1 MIFSENRYP
10 ARIKSGPGFFG
21 IMLWPRVRGRVDPAP
36 AHARRHRSHSDP
48 NRTGRTTTRRPHDGV
63 TRPCGRRRVLLCRQ
77 PEICSAGNSASPA
90 DRLSH
95 ARVIARGHLLMRI
108 ATNAENPGQRVALV
122 TGGTHGIGRAVAL
135 ELARGGDRVL
145 LAGRSAER
153 GAQVVAALGHMRPR
167 TDHSF
172 IHADLSL
179 LADAARVAAEVK
191 RHAGRLDAAVFC
203 AGRLSLIPEWT
214 AEQLE
219 RTFVLTYLSRYL
231 LARLLLPLL
240 ADAPSGRL
248 VLVANANRYGGKL
261 DFDDLQHRRGKPG
274 LNVVGR
280 TQLANELLAVEL
292 AERLRATCVEVT
304 YTLPGPIRK
313 GAFRNPHG
321 LPRSEERRVGK
332 ECG

>member
-1 MIFSENRYP
+1 
-10 ARIKSGPGFFG
+10 
-21 IMLWPRVRGRVDPAP
+21 
-36 AHARRHRSHSDP
+36 
-48 NRTGRTTTRRPHDGV
+48 
-63 TRPCGRRRVLLCRQ
+63 
-77 PEICSAGNSASPA
+77 
-90 DRLSH
+90 
-95 ARVIARGHLLMRI
+95 MRI

-167 TDHSF
+167 TNHSF

-191 RHAGRLDAAVFC
+191 RNAGRLDAAVFC

-219 RTFVLTYLSRYL
+219 RTFVLNYLSRYL
-231 LARLLLPLL
+231 LARLLLPLF

-321 LPRSEERRVGK
+321 LPPVVRLSAPVLQCLVAIAPEAARTPVFLAQDPRAAGTGGRFYGHDLEPHPVPPWAQRVEWRHRLWAASEDLVRSYLPEGRSAMDRAAPRRSSGA
-332 ECG
+332 